1 MSLATIKEISEMQVL
16 LRVALMVILV
26 ASVPAFAQE
35 AEPVNPSN
43 DDVEQSAEEKAAAEG
58 RVFRDQIVVTPGR
71 QEQASGDAPAPV
83 TVFDRETIEKIQPE
97 KMADLFKAVPGVEI
111 DGEGPFRGLPVIR
124 GLSSNRVLILVDG
137 QRLNNS
143 RESTTFAGIQPA
155 LVNLAEVERIE
166 VLRGPASVQYGSDAI
181 GGVVN
186 IITRQPNLG
195 AQDFRVNGDVAIE
208 YGTISDSRLGRASVT
223 GTGRGFSFYA
233 GATYEKVEDYTAAKG
248 AHEDSRYAPYVRD
261 DDSVPNS
268 GMEQTNFNGGL
279 KFLTGQQSVLRIDA
293 EVVRTQDVGFPGF
306 ELSDSGGI
314 EFTFPN
320 FDRDKIGVAWN
331 SGPVLGLSD
340 ISLSTY
346 YQAVN
351 KESASV
357 FDFFP
362 GFFSDDFT
370 KSEINSI
377 GFNAQSTAA
386 VGAHSLTFGLDFY
399 TDNVEDEALS
409 TGCFFPACLSGNFEV
424 STEVAVPKSEQT
436 GFGVYVQDGWT
447 LSQRVKL
454 QLGLRGDSFKFDSKD
469 DPNFFGD
476 PIDETD
482 SAVSGNVGIIWSV
495 TDHVNLNALVARGFR
510 TPNLQERSFFGLA
523 TNGEAYILQNPGLSS
538 ESSWNYEIGTKV
550 RYDRYSGGLH
560 FFYNDLSD
568 FITLNFLEPGD
579 PDFQNCTSP
588 PAPPGVPCAQFANI
602 AKATIW
608 GIEFDLETI
617 FANWWTAFTSIAYME
632 GEDKTEGE
640 PLSTIP
646 PLKVL
651 LGLRYQRSAW
661 WTEANLRFLD
671 RQTDL
676 PENDP
681 FFDTGTVGFTVYDLR
696 GGYDFNFGLGFL
708 VAIENIT
715 DKLFNEPFNNRP
727 EPGRNVRATVRYRF

>member
-1 MSLATIKEISEMQVL
+1 MFRLVVRGMLVL
-16 LRVALMVILV
+16 MLI
-26 ASVPAFAQE
+26 VPAAPGVAQE
-35 AEPVNPSN
+35 AVPETQA
-43 DDVEQSAEEKAAAEG
+43 DDAPESVTEEG
-58 RVFRDQIVVTPGR
+58 RVFKDQIVVTPGR
-71 QEQASGDAPAPV
+71 QEQASGDAPAPI
-83 TVFDRETIEKIQPE
+83 TVFDRETIEMIQPE

-155 LVNLAEVERIE
+155 LVNLSEVERIE

-181 GGVVN
+181 GGVIN

-195 AQDFRVNGDVAIE
+195 EQEFKLSGDVAVE
-208 YGTISDSRLGRASVT
+208 YGTISDSRAARASVT
-223 GTGRGFSFYA
+223 GTGSGFSFYA
-233 GATYEKVEDYTAAKG
+233 GATYEKVEDYKAAKG
-248 AHEDSRYAPYVRD
+248 ASEDSRYVNEFDTWVLPD
-261 DDSVPNS
+261 DTVPNS
-268 GMEQTNFNGGL
+268 GMEQTTFNGGF
-279 KFLTGQQSVLRIDA
+279 KFLTGQQGVLRIDA
-293 EVVRTQDVGFPGF
+293 EVVRTKDVGFPGF
-306 ELSDSGGI
+306 ELETSGI

-331 SGPVLGLSD
+331 TGPVWGLTD

-362 GFFSDDFT
+362 GFFSDDLT
-370 KSEINSI
+370 TSEINSI
-377 GFNAQSTAA
+377 GFNAQSIAD
-386 VGAHSLTFGLDFY
+386 VGQHRLTFGLDFY
-399 TDNVEDEALS
+399 TDSVEDNALS
-409 TGCFFPACLSGNFEV
+409 VGCFFPGCLTGDFIT

-436 GFGVYVQDGWT
+436 GFGAYIQDGWT
-447 LSQRVKL
+447 LSPQVKL
-454 QLGLRGDSFKFDSKD
+454 QLGLRGDTFSFDSKD
-469 DPNFFGD
+469 DPDYSGEPF
-476 PIDETD
+476 DETD
-482 SAVSGNVGIIWSV
+482 SAVSGNVGVIWSV
-495 TDHVNLNALVARGFR
+495 TDHVNLTALVARGFR

-523 TNGEAYILQNPGLSS
+523 TNGEAYFLQNPGLTS

-568 FITLNFLEPGD
+568 FITFEFLDIDD
-579 PDFQNCTSP
+579 PRCTSP
-588 PAPPGVPCAQFANI
+588 PAPPGVPCAEFLNV
-602 AKATIW
+602 AKSTIW

-632 GEDKTEGE
+632 GDNDTTGE
-640 PLSTIP
+640 PLSSIP
-646 PLKVL
+646 PLKVI

-661 WTEANLRFLD
+661 WTEGNLRFLD

-676 PENDP
+676 PEGSP
-681 FFDTGTVGFTVYDLR
+681 FFDNGTIGFTVYDLR

-708 VAIENIT
+708 VSIENIT
-715 DKLFNEPFNNRP
+715 DKLYNEPFNNRP
-727 EPGRNVRATVRYRF
+727 EPGRNFRVTARYRF